1 MERLRFGQGRVVILG
16 ASPQSDTVR
25 GVQTPTHS
33 HLDPLAGAPR
43 PLSDVPALAERAAD
57 LLRTP
62 GALLNLTPPEAAAL
76 VAQMRLMHFGP
87 GVTLFREGDGV
98 WLDHLLL
105 LLEGEVSIEIGVG
118 GGLTPVAISVV
129 GPGSVIGEMAL
140 LDGAPR
146 SASCTTV
153 SSVQAAALS
162 RHGLEALIDQ
172 QPRVAVKLLI
182 GLGSRI
188 GERLR
193 ALGEQLQ
200 MYADVV
206 ERQQQQIDRLRS
218 GGTGG

>member
-1 MERLRFGQGRVVILG
+1 MQ
-16 ASPQSDTVR
+16 A
-25 GVQTPTHS
+25 PTHP
-33 HLDPLAGAPR
+33 HLDPFADGASR

-62 GALLNLTPPEAAAL
+62 GALLHLTPPEAAAL
-76 VAQMRLMHFGP
+76 VALMRLMRFGP
-87 GVTLFREGDGV
+87 GVTLFREGDGTR
-98 WLDHLLL
+98 LDHLLL
-105 LLEGEVSIEIGVG
+105 VLEGEVSVEVGVG
-118 GGLTPVAISVV
+118 GGMAPVAISVV

-153 SSVQAAALS
+153 SSVLAAVLS

-182 GLGSRI
+182 GLGSRT

-200 MYADVV
+200 MYAKVAEDQQV
-206 ERQQQQIDRLRS
+206 EIGRLRAAVPRPPR
-218 GGTGG
+218 

>member
-1 MERLRFGQGRVVILG
+1 MILG
-16 ASPQSDTVR
+16 ASPQGDTVR
-25 GVQTPTHS
+25 GVQAPTHP
-33 HLDPLAGAPR
+33 HLDPLAGGVPR

-118 GGLTPVAISVV
+118 GGLAPVAISVI

-153 SSVQAAALS
+153 SAVQAAALS
-162 RHGLEALIDQ
+162 RHGLEVLIDQ

-182 GLGSRI
+182 GLGSRT

-200 MYADVV
+200 MYAGVV

-218 GGTGG
+218 GRGGG